1 MSLYYVTIGKN
12 QYHVNLE
19 GNHLHVNGKQ
29 VSADLKA
36 VNELGVHVLKRGKNS
51 IELYLK
57 SVDAD
62 NMEILVGGQRVL
74 AKVETSQR
82 KAQNRGGKEE
92 AAGAICTPMPGTLVS
107 VLVKTGDVVEQGQ
120 TLAVLES
127 MKMQMQLRAA
137 ASGTVAGVFYTA
149 GDQVEKGKE
158 IIRVK

>member
-1 MSLYYVTIGKN
+1 MSLYFVTIGKN

-19 GNHLHVNGKQ
+19 GNRLHVNGKP
-29 VSADLKA
+29 VAADLKA

-74 AKVETSQR
+74 ARVETSQR
-82 KAQNRGGKEE
+82 KAQNRTNNVE
-92 AAGAICTPMPGTLVS
+92 AGAICAPMPGTLVS
-107 VLVKTGDVVEQGQ
+107 VLVKPEDQVQQGQ

-137 ASGTVAGVFYTA
+137 VSGTVAGVFYAA

>member
-19 GNHLHVNGKQ
+19 GNRLHINGKQ
-29 VSADLKA
+29 VTADLKA

-62 NMEILVGGQRVL
+62 NMEILVGGQRVM

-82 KAQNRGGKEE
+82 KAQNRGSKEE
-92 AAGAICTPMPGTLVS
+92 AGAICAPMPGTLVS

-158 IIRVK
+158 IIRIK